1 MLETIS
7 MNEKL
12 NYQPLSA
19 EEKVRRG
26 ILGRLSGPVASF
38 SAPTRN
44 GRRYSE
50 ELWEKVFD
58 NDIVKEL
65 FSRGGIPGELDH
77 PDRDETCTEKIAIM
91 MPEKPKKNKNGQL
104 IGYFDIL
111 NTPCGK
117 IAATLAKYGFQ
128 FGISSRGSGD
138 TYTDYD
144 GQESVDPDTYTLNAF
159 DLVLV
164 PACKEA
170 VLQFTESFSKESGK
184 TFKTALNEALETA
197 NDSDREIMKE
207 TLDNLEIDYETEAEI
222 IEEAQDNNIEVVAEE
237 VNEEPLAADDNGA
250 EMIQELQEALQHNAE
265 LESQVK
271 LLQEKLS
278 VCYTKEARYATI
290 LEKTK
295 SDLETVNSN
304 LEAEKAKS
312 EKLAEN
318 LDSKKVIISELNQE
332 IKSLNENLE
341 TKDSEIN
348 KLNESLKAI
357 KSSST
362 RLNESVDAK
371 NTQIK
376 KLEESIKTQR
386 ASFDKEVADM
396 KKQNEKLNESL
407 QDAKKD
413 SQIIKS
419 EANAKITK
427 CNQLVEKYK
436 NIAKT
441 AVDKYI
447 ESKAIT
453 LGIAKSEINK
463 RLNENYSFN
472 DIDKVCE
479 ELQRY
484 KLNMRAL
491 PFDINAKKQIKMKVN
506 ESKAITDPA
515 VSDNGVDDEIDEALS
530 SFMN

>member
-38 SAPTRN
+38 RAPTRN
-44 GRRYSE
+44 GRKYSE
-50 ELWEKVFD
+50 ELWEKVFE

-91 MPEKPKKNKNGQL
+91 MPEKPKKNNKGQL
-104 IGYFDIL
+104 IAYFDIL

-138 TYTDYD
+138 TFTDYD

-170 VLQFTESFSKESGK
+170 VLQFTESYSKESGK
-184 TFKTALNEALETA
+184 TLNKALTEALENA
-197 NDSDREIMKE
+197 NESDRELMRE
-207 TLDNLEIDYETEAEI
+207 TLDNLDIDYEPEAEQF
-222 IEEAQDNNIEVVAEE
+222 EEAQDDNKVAAEE
-237 VNEEPLAADDNGA
+237 VVEETIAADDNGA

-265 LESQVK
+265 LESQIK

-295 SDLETVNSN
+295 SDLAAANSN
-304 LEAEKAKS
+304 FEAEKANS

-318 LDSKKVIISELNQE
+318 LDSKKAIISELNQE
-332 IKSLNENLE
+332 IRSLNENLE
-341 TKDSEIN
+341 IKDSEIS
-348 KLNESLKAI
+348 KLNESIKAI
-357 KSSST
+357 KSSSS
-362 RLNESVDAK
+362 RLTESVGAK
-371 NTQIK
+371 DTQIK
-376 KLEESIKTQR
+376 KLQESIKTQR
-386 ASFDKEVADM
+386 ATFDKQVADM
-396 KKQNEKLNESL
+396 KKHTEKLSESL

-453 LGIAKSEINK
+453 LGISNTEIKK
-463 RLNENYSFN
+463 RLSENYSFN
-472 DIDKVCE
+472 DIDRVCE

-491 PFDINAKKQIKMKVN
+491 PFDINAKNKIKMKVN

-515 VSDNGVDDEIDEALS
+515 VSDNGVDDEIDDALS
-530 SFMN
+530 SFMK

>member
-1 MLETIS
+1 MLETIN

-38 SAPTRN
+38 KAPTRN
-44 GRRYSE
+44 GRKYSE
-50 ELWEKVFD
+50 ELWEKVFE

-77 PDRDETCTEKIAIM
+77 PDRDETCSEKIAII

-144 GQESVDPDTYTLNAF
+144 GQESVDPDSYTLNAF

-170 VLQFTESFSKESGK
+170 VLQFTESYSKESGT
-184 TFKTALNEALETA
+184 TFKKAINEALENA

-207 TLDNLEIDYETEAEI
+207 TLDNLKIDYESNVEETTEDFNNTADEALEAP
-222 IEEAQDNNIEVVAEE
+222 EETI
-237 VNEEPLAADDNGA
+237 AADDNGA
-250 EMIQELQEALQHNAE
+250 EMIQELQEALKQNAE

-295 SDLETVNSN
+295 SDLATINSN
-304 LEAEKAKS
+304 LEAEKANS
-312 EKLAEN
+312 AKLVEN
-318 LDSKKVIISELNQE
+318 LDSKKSIISELNQE
-332 IKSLNENLE
+332 IKALNENLDARL
-341 TKDSEIN
+341 TEIN
-348 KLNESLKAI
+348 KLNESIRAI

-371 NTQIK
+371 NTQIN
-376 KLEESIKTQR
+376 KLQESIKTQR
-386 ASFDKEVADM
+386 ANFDREIAGM
-396 KKQNEKLNESL
+396 KKQNEKLSESL

-463 RLNENYSFN
+463 RLSENYSFN
-472 DIDKVCE
+472 DIDRVCE

-515 VSDNGVDDEIDEALS
+515 ISDNGVDDEIDEALS
-530 SFMN
+530 SFVN

>member
-1 MLETIS
+1 MLETINI
-7 MNEKL
+7 NEKL

-38 SAPTRN
+38 KAPTRN

-77 PDRDETCTEKIAIM
+77 PDRDETCTEKIAII

-144 GQESVDPDTYTLNAF
+144 GQESVDPDSYTLNAF

-170 VLQFTESFSKESGK
+170 VLQFTESYKKESGI
-184 TFKTALNEALETA
+184 TFKKAINEALENA
-197 NDSDREIMKE
+197 NESDREIMKE
-207 TLDNLEIDYETEAEI
+207 TLDNLEIDYKSEVDETTEDINNKAEEAEKVTEDTI
-222 IEEAQDNNIEVVAEE
+222 
-237 VNEEPLAADDNGA
+237 AADNDGA
-250 EMIQELQEALQHNAE
+250 NIIQELQEALKQNTE

-295 SDLETVNSN
+295 SDLVAANST
-304 LEAEKAKS
+304 LEAEKTKS
-312 EKLAEN
+312 SKLAEN
-318 LDSKKVIISELNQE
+318 LDSKKAIISELNQE
-332 IKSLNENLE
+332 IKTLNENLNARS
-341 TKDSEIN
+341 TEIN
-348 KLNESLKAI
+348 KLNESIKAI

-362 RLNESVDAK
+362 QLNESVDAK

-376 KLEESIKTQR
+376 KLQESIKNQKS
-386 ASFDKEVADM
+386 SFDKELADM

-413 SQIIKS
+413 SKLIKS

-427 CNQLVEKYK
+427 CNQLIEKYK

-453 LGIAKSEINK
+453 LGISNTEIKK

-472 DIDKVCE
+472 DIDNICE

-491 PFDINAKKQIKMKVN
+491 PFDINAKKHVKMKVN
-506 ESKAITDPA
+506 ESKAIIDPA
-515 VSDNGVDDEIDEALS
+515 TSDNGVDDEIDEALS

>member
-1 MLETIS
+1 MLETIN

-19 EEKVRRG
+19 EEKIRRG

-38 SAPTRN
+38 RAPTRN
-44 GRRYSE
+44 GRKYSE
-50 ELWEKVFD
+50 ELWEKVFE

-104 IGYFDIL
+104 IAYFDIL
-111 NTPCGK
+111 DTPCGK

-138 TYTDYD
+138 TFTDYD
-144 GQESVDPDTYTLNAF
+144 GQESVDPDSYTLNAF
-159 DLVLV
+159 DLVLI
-164 PACKEA
+164 PACKDA
-170 VLQFTESFSKESGK
+170 VLNLVESYDKESSK
-184 TFKTALNEALETA
+184 TFKKAINEALENA
-197 NDSDREIMKE
+197 SDNDREVMKE
-207 TLDNLEIDYETEAEI
+207 TLDNLQIDYISETVNSVK
-222 IEEAQDNNIEVVAEE
+222 DNNIDTC
-237 VNEEPLAADDNGA
+237 NEESESTENIAADDNGA
-250 EMIQELQEALQHNAE
+250 DILDELQESLKHNAE
-265 LESQVK
+265 LESQIK

-278 VCYTKEARYATI
+278 VCYTKEARYASI

-295 SDLETVNSN
+295 SDLATANSK
-304 LEAEKAKS
+304 LEAEQA
-312 EKLAEN
+312 ENDRLVEN
-318 LDSKKVIISELNQE
+318 LDSKKVIISELNHE
-332 IKSLNENLE
+332 IKTLNENLE
-341 TKDSEIN
+341 NKDSEIS
-348 KLNESLKAI
+348 KLNESLKSI

-376 KLEESIKTQR
+376 KLQESIKTQR
-386 ASFDKEVADM
+386 ANFDREIADM
-396 KKQNEKLNESL
+396 KEQNEQLNESL

-427 CNQLVEKYK
+427 CNQLIEKYK

-447 ESKAIT
+447 ESKATT
-453 LGIAKSEINK
+453 LGISKSEIKK

-479 ELQRY
+479 DLQRY
-484 KLNMRAL
+484 KLNMRSL
-491 PFDINAKKQIKMKVN
+491 PFDISARKQIKMKVN
-506 ESKAITDPA
+506 ESVEIVDP
-515 VSDNGVDDEIDEALS
+515 VNSDPGIDDEIDETLN
-530 SFMN
+530 SFI

>member
-44 GRRYSE
+44 GRKYSE
-50 ELWEKVFD
+50 ELWEKVFE

-144 GQESVDPDTYTLNAF
+144 GQESVDPDTYTLNDF

-197 NDSDREIMKE
+197 SDSDRELMKE
-207 TLDNLEIDYETEAEI
+207 TLDNLEIDYETEAEP
-222 IEEAQDNNIEVVAEE
+222 IEEAQENNIETVAEE
-237 VNEEPLAADDNGA
+237 VEKPTLAADDNGA
-250 EMIQELQEALQHNAE
+250 EMIQELQEALQHTAE

-295 SDLETVNSN
+295 SDLATANSAI
-304 LEAEKAKS
+304 EAEKANS
-312 EKLAEN
+312 AKLVEN
-318 LDSKKVIISELNQE
+318 LDSKKAIISELNQE
-332 IKSLNENLE
+332 IQSLNENLRD
-341 TKDSEIN
+341 KDSQIN
-348 KLNESLKAI
+348 KLNESIKTI
-357 KSSST
+357 KSSSS

-371 NTQIK
+371 NVEIK
-376 KLEESIKTQR
+376 KLNESIQKQ
-386 ASFDKEVADM
+386 ANEFKKEVDVI
-396 KKQNEKLNESL
+396 KQQNEKLSESL

-419 EANAKITK
+419 EANAKLTK
-427 CNQLVEKYK
+427 ANQLIEKYK

-447 ESKAIT
+447 ESKAVT
-453 LGIAKSEINK
+453 LGISSADIKK
-463 RLNENYSFN
+463 KLDENYSFN
-472 DIDKVCE
+472 DIDKACE
-479 ELQRY
+479 DLQRY
-484 KLNMRAL
+484 KLNMKAL
-491 PFDINAKKQIKMKVN
+491 PFDLTSKKPMRMKIN

-515 VSDNGVDDEIDEALS
+515 VSDNGVDDEVDEALS
-530 SFMN
+530 SFMK

>member
-1 MLETIS
+1 MLETIN

-26 ILGRLSGPVASF
+26 ILGRLYGPVASF
-38 SAPTRN
+38 KAPTRN
-44 GRRYSE
+44 GRKYSE
-50 ELWEKVFD
+50 DLWEKVFD

-138 TYTDYD
+138 TFTDYD

-170 VLQFTESFSKESGK
+170 VLQFTESYSNQSGTTLK
-184 TFKTALNEALETA
+184 KALNEALENA

-207 TLDNLEIDYETEAEI
+207 TLDNLEIDYKSDVEKSAEDI
-222 IEEAQDNNIEVVAEE
+222 NNTAEKEEEVIEETIAADNNG
-237 VNEEPLAADDNGA
+237 AD
-250 EMIQELQEALQHNAE
+250 MIQELQEALKQNAE

-295 SDLETVNSN
+295 SDLATINSN
-304 LEAEKAKS
+304 LDAEKANS
-312 EKLAEN
+312 AKLIEN
-318 LDSKKVIISELNQE
+318 LDSKKAIISELNQE
-332 IKSLNENLE
+332 IKTLNENLDARF
-341 TKDSEIN
+341 TEIN
-348 KLNESLKAI
+348 KLNESIKAI

-362 RLNESVDAK
+362 HLNESVDAK

-376 KLEESIKTQR
+376 KLQESIKTQR
-386 ASFDKEVADM
+386 ANFDKEIADM
-396 KKQNEKLNESL
+396 KKQNEKLNEGI

-413 SQIIKS
+413 SQLIKS

-463 RLNENYSFN
+463 RLSEKYSFN

-479 ELQRY
+479 DLQRY

-491 PFDINAKKQIKMKVN
+491 PFDINTKKQIKMKVN